1 MKKCL
6 IVYYSQGGTTDKV
19 AKKIATGLHAAEYQT
34 DLYNIKEKSPPETVG
49 YDLLGIGSPTYYFR
63 PPFNVT
69 DYLNSLPKLDGL
81 PTFVFTLHGTY
92 QGDCGNIIRHALVQ
106 KEAQDV
112 GYFHCHGA
120 DYFYG
125 YLKEGYLFSP
135 DSPTAGELAQAED
148 FGREIA
154 DRVEG
159 KGYTRT
165 PDDPHPGIVYRL
177 ERFLVNRWLC
187 NQVYSRFFSLN
198 REECS
203 SCGLCIQECP
213 TENIS
218 EGKNQY
224 PAWGRNC
231 LACLTC
237 EMICPDNAITSVIDW
252 QIFLPTLKYNISHA
266 SRDPTLEYVR
276 VIHHQGQTQRL

>member
-69 DYLNSLPKLDGL
+69 DYLNSLPKLYGL

-148 FGREIA
+148 FGRRLLIA
-154 DRVEG
+154 LRVKDILEHQTTLILELYIAWSDFLQIAG
-159 KGYTRT
+159 CVTRS
-165 PDDPHPGIVYRL
+165 IV
-177 ERFLVNRWLC
+177 V
-187 NQVYSRFFSLN
+187 SL
-198 REECS
+198 
-203 SCGLCIQECP
+203 
-213 TENIS
+213 
-218 EGKNQY
+218 
-224 PAWGRNC
+224 A
-231 LACLTC
+231 
-237 EMICPDNAITSVIDW
+237 
-252 QIFLPTLKYNISHA
+252 
-266 SRDPTLEYVR
+266 
-276 VIHHQGQTQRL
+276 